1 MKNAVFHFVLCM
13 TCTIFAGWKEKNHKT
28 KTIMMTDNNRVMDAD
43 MAPLYIV
50 TGSTDSMGSVIT
62 RKLAEQGKAVL
73 LASRDI
79 KKAESYAA
87 QLRTVTRNK
96 DITCLQLDLNSFELV
111 NDFVKRLRAL
121 NRPVAA
127 LINNAG
133 LLPRRSEISENG
145 FEHSVQVNYLSTV
158 LLSMLVY
165 PLINEGG
172 SIILSTSVSR
182 RFVTLPYEFPAVS
195 HFTPWGAYAQSKLA
209 LTLFSI
215 YMSSVMK
222 TRRVKVNCV
231 NPGLLKSGA
240 LAMSRWM
247 DRVPDYLSRNIPSPE
262 AGVVPTLRALESNET
277 GYLFSGT
284 DKQVKTSTML
294 KNREMFIRVC
304 NDTMRILK
312 EYLDK

>member
-1 MKNAVFHFVLCM
+1 
-13 TCTIFAGWKEKNHKT
+13 
-28 KTIMMTDNNRVMDAD
+28 MMTDNNQVVDAD

-111 NDFVKRLRAL
+111 KDFVKRLRAL

-231 NPGLLKSGA
+231 NPGLLKSGS
-240 LAMSRWM
+240 LAMSPWM

>member
-1 MKNAVFHFVLCM
+1 
-13 TCTIFAGWKEKNHKT
+13 
-28 KTIMMTDNNRVMDAD
+28 MMTDNNQVVDAD

-158 LLSMLVY
+158 LLSMQVY

-172 SIILSTSVSR
+172 RIILSTSVSR

-222 TRRVKVNCV
+222 TRRVSVNCV
-231 NPGLLKSGA
+231 NPGLLKSSV

-277 GYLFSGT
+277 GYLFSGS

>member
-1 MKNAVFHFVLCM
+1 M
-13 TCTIFAGWKEKNHKT
+13 I
-28 KTIMMTDNNRVMDAD
+28 
-43 MAPLYIV
+43 
-50 TGSTDSMGSVIT
+50 S

-79 KKAESYAA
+79 AKAENYAT
-87 QLRTVTRNK
+87 QLRKVTRNK
-96 DITCLQLDLNSFELV
+96 DISCLQLDLNSFELV
-111 NDFVKRLRAL
+111 NDFVKRLREL

-133 LLPRRSEISENG
+133 LLPRRSEISPDG
-145 FEHSVQVNYLSTV
+145 FEHAVQVNYLSTV
-158 LLSMLVY
+158 LLSMKVY
-165 PLINEGG
+165 PLIVEGG

-215 YMSSVMK
+215 YMSSTMK
-222 TRRVKVNCV
+222 TRRVAVNCV

-240 LAMSRWM
+240 IAMSRWM

-262 AGVVPTLRALESNET
+262 SGVVPTLRALESKET

-304 NDTMRILK
+304 NDTMRIIK
-312 EYLDK
+312 EHLDS

>member
-1 MKNAVFHFVLCM
+1 
-13 TCTIFAGWKEKNHKT
+13 
-28 KTIMMTDNNRVMDAD
+28 MMTDNDKVLDPD
-43 MAPLYIV
+43 VKPLYIV

-79 KKAESYAA
+79 AKAENYAT
-87 QLRTVTRNK
+87 QLRKVTRNK

-111 NDFVKRLRAL
+111 NDFVRRLRAL
-121 NRPVAA
+121 NRPIAA

-133 LLPRRSEISENG
+133 LLPRRSEISPDG
-145 FEHSVQVNYLSTV
+145 FEHAVQVNYLSTA
-158 LLSMLVY
+158 LLSMKVY
-165 PLINEGG
+165 PLILEGG

-182 RFVTLPYEFPAVS
+182 RFVSLPYEFPAVS

-222 TRRVKVNCV
+222 TRRVAVNCV

-240 LAMSRWM
+240 IAMSRWM

-262 AGVVPTLRALESNET
+262 AGVVPTLRALESKDT
-277 GYLFSGT
+277 GYIFSGA
-284 DKQVKTSTML
+284 DKKVKTSTML

-312 EYLDK
+312 EHIDK

>member
-1 MKNAVFHFVLCM
+1 
-13 TCTIFAGWKEKNHKT
+13 
-28 KTIMMTDNNRVMDAD
+28 MMTDNDKVLDAD
-43 MAPLYIV
+43 VKPLYIV

-79 KKAESYAA
+79 AKAENYAT
-87 QLRTVTRNK
+87 QLRKVTRNK

-133 LLPRRSEISENG
+133 LLPRRSEISDDG
-145 FEHSVQVNYLSTV
+145 FEHAVQVNYLSTV
-158 LLSMLVY
+158 LLSMQVY
-165 PLINEGG
+165 PLIEEEGH
-172 SIILSTSVSR
+172 IILSPSVSR

-215 YMSSVMK
+215 YMSSTMK
-222 TRRVKVNCV
+222 THRVSVNCV

-240 LAMSRWM
+240 IAMSRWM

-262 AGVVPTLRALESNET
+262 AGVVPTMRALDSNET

-284 DKQVKTSTML
+284 DKKVKTSTML
-294 KNREMFIRVC
+294 RNREMFIRLC

-312 EYLDK
+312 EHIDK

>member
-1 MKNAVFHFVLCM
+1 
-13 TCTIFAGWKEKNHKT
+13 
-28 KTIMMTDNNRVMDAD
+28 MTDNDNPK
-43 MAPLYIV
+43 PLYIV
-50 TGSTDSMGSVIT
+50 TGSTDSMGSVIS

-79 KKAESYAA
+79 QKAENYAA

-96 DITCLQLDLNSFELV
+96 DISCLQLDLNSFELV
-111 NDFVKRLRAL
+111 NDFVDRLRAL

-133 LLPRRSEISENG
+133 ILPRRSEISPNG

-158 LLSMLVY
+158 LQVY
-165 PLINEGG
+165 PLIEEGG
-172 SIILSTSVSR
+172 HIILSTSVSR

-222 TRRVKVNCV
+222 TRRVSVNCV

-240 LAMSRWM
+240 LAMARWM
-247 DRVPDYLSRNIPSPE
+247 DRVPDYLTRNIPSPE
-262 AGVVPTLRALESNET
+262 AGVVPTLRALESKD
-277 GYLFSGT
+277 YLFSGS
-284 DKQVKTSTML
+284 DRQVKTSTML

-312 EYLDK
+312 EYLNKENK

>member
-1 MKNAVFHFVLCM
+1 
-13 TCTIFAGWKEKNHKT
+13 
-28 KTIMMTDNNRVMDAD
+28 MMTDNNRVVDAD

-111 NDFVKRLRAL
+111 KDFVKRLRAL

-195 HFTPWGAYAQSKLA
+195 HFTPWGAYAQSKVA

>member
-1 MKNAVFHFVLCM
+1 
-13 TCTIFAGWKEKNHKT
+13 
-28 KTIMMTDNNRVMDAD
+28 MMTDNNQVVDAD

-111 NDFVKRLRAL
+111 KDFVKRLRAL

-145 FEHSVQVNYLSTV
+145 FEHSVQVN
-158 LLSMLVY
+158 
-165 PLINEGG
+165 
-172 SIILSTSVSR
+172 
-182 RFVTLPYEFPAVS
+182 
-195 HFTPWGAYAQSKLA
+195 
-209 LTLFSI
+209 
-215 YMSSVMK
+215 
-222 TRRVKVNCV
+222 
-231 NPGLLKSGA
+231 
-240 LAMSRWM
+240 
-247 DRVPDYLSRNIPSPE
+247 YLSRNIPSPE

>member
-1 MKNAVFHFVLCM
+1 
-13 TCTIFAGWKEKNHKT
+13 
-28 KTIMMTDNNRVMDAD
+28 MMTPKDKPMVDQEK
-43 MAPLYIV
+43 PLYIV

-73 LASRDI
+73 LARRDLQ
-79 KKAESYAA
+79 KAEAYAA

-96 DITCLQLDLNSFELV
+96 DITCLQLDLNSFALV

-121 NRPVAA
+121 NRPIAA
-127 LINNAG
+127 LVNNAG
-133 LLPRRSEISENG
+133 LLPRRSVISPDG
-145 FEHSVQVNYLSTV
+145 FEHAVQVNYLSTV
-158 LLSMLVY
+158 LLSMKVY
-165 PLINEGG
+165 PLIQEEG

-222 TRRVKVNCV
+222 TRRVAVNCV
-231 NPGLLKSGA
+231 NPGLLKAGA
-240 LAMSRWM
+240 LAMSRWI
-247 DRVPDYLSRNIPSPE
+247 DRVPDTLMRGIPSPE
-262 AGVVPTLRALESNET
+262 AGVVPTMRALESKDT
-277 GYLFSGT
+277 GYLFSGA

-312 EYLDK
+312 EHLDK

>member
-1 MKNAVFHFVLCM
+1 
-13 TCTIFAGWKEKNHKT
+13 
-28 KTIMMTDNNRVMDAD
+28 MMTDNNQVVDAD

-96 DITCLQLDLNSFELV
+96 NITCLQLDLNSFELV
-111 NDFVKRLRAL
+111 KDFVKRLRAL

>member
-1 MKNAVFHFVLCM
+1 MITENDKVLNA
-13 TCTIFAGWKEKNHKT
+13 
-28 KTIMMTDNNRVMDAD
+28 DAK
-43 MAPLYIV
+43 PLFIV

-73 LASRDI
+73 LASRDLQ
-79 KKAESYAA
+79 KAENYAA

-96 DITCLQLDLNSFELV
+96 DISCLQLDLNSFGLV
-111 NDFVKRLRAL
+111 NDFVHRLRAL

-133 LLPRRSEISENG
+133 LLPRRSEISEDG

-158 LLSMLVY
+158 LLSMQVY
-165 PLINEGG
+165 PMIEEGG
-172 SIILSTSVSR
+172 HIILSTSVSR
-182 RFVTLPYEFPAVS
+182 RLVSLPYEFPAVS
-195 HFTPWGAYAQSKLA
+195 HFTPLGAYAQSKLA

-222 TRRVKVNCV
+222 TRRVSVNCV
-231 NPGLLKSGA
+231 NPGIIKSGA

-247 DRVPDYLSRNIPSPE
+247 DRVPEYLSRNIPSPE
-262 AGVVPTLRALESNET
+262 SGVVPTFRALESKET
-277 GYLFSGT
+277 GYLFWGA

-312 EYLDK
+312 EHMDK

>member
-1 MKNAVFHFVLCM
+1 MITENDKVLNA
-13 TCTIFAGWKEKNHKT
+13 
-28 KTIMMTDNNRVMDAD
+28 DAK
-43 MAPLYIV
+43 PLYIV

-73 LASRDI
+73 LASRDLQ
-79 KKAESYAA
+79 KAENYAA

-96 DITCLQLDLNSFELV
+96 DISCLQLDLNSFGLV
-111 NDFVKRLRAL
+111 NDFVHRLRAL

-133 LLPRRSEISENG
+133 LLPRRSEISEDG

-158 LLSMLVY
+158 LLSMQVY
-165 PLINEGG
+165 PMIEEGG
-172 SIILSTSVSR
+172 HIILSTSVSR
-182 RFVTLPYEFPAVS
+182 RLVSLPYEFPAVS
-195 HFTPWGAYAQSKLA
+195 HFTPLGAYAQSKLA

-222 TRRVKVNCV
+222 VHRVSVNCV
-231 NPGLLKSGA
+231 NPGIIKSGA

-247 DRVPDYLSRNIPSPE
+247 DRVPEYLSRNIPSPE
-262 AGVVPTLRALESNET
+262 SGVVPTFRALESKET
-277 GYLFSGT
+277 GYLFWGA

-294 KNREMFIRVC
+294 KNREMFIRLC

-312 EYLDK
+312 EHLGKDNK

>member
-1 MKNAVFHFVLCM
+1 
-13 TCTIFAGWKEKNHKT
+13 
-28 KTIMMTDNNRVMDAD
+28 MTDNDKL
-43 MAPLYIV
+43 MAEQEKPLYIV

-96 DITCLQLDLNSFELV
+96 DITCLQLDLNSFALV
-111 NDFVKRLRAL
+111 NDFVHRLKAL

-133 LLPRRSEISENG
+133 LLPRRSEISEDG

-158 LLSMLVY
+158 LLSMQVY
-165 PLINEGG
+165 PLIEEGG
-172 SIILSTSVSR
+172 HIILSTSVSR
-182 RFVTLPYEFPAVS
+182 RFVSLPYEFPAVS

-215 YMSSVMK
+215 YIDRKSV
-222 TRRVKVNCV
+222 V
-231 NPGLLKSGA
+231 
-240 LAMSRWM
+240 
-247 DRVPDYLSRNIPSPE
+247 
-262 AGVVPTLRALESNET
+262 
-277 GYLFSGT
+277 
-284 DKQVKTSTML
+284 
-294 KNREMFIRVC
+294 
-304 NDTMRILK
+304 
-312 EYLDK
+312 

>member
-1 MKNAVFHFVLCM
+1 
-13 TCTIFAGWKEKNHKT
+13 
-28 KTIMMTDNNRVMDAD
+28 MMTPKDKPMVDQEK
-43 MAPLYIV
+43 PLYIV

-73 LASRDI
+73 LASRDLQ
-79 KKAESYAA
+79 KAEAYAA

-96 DITCLQLDLNSFELV
+96 DITCLQLDLNSFALV
-111 NDFVKRLRAL
+111 NDFVNRLRAL
-121 NRPVAA
+121 NRPIAA
-127 LINNAG
+127 LVNNAG
-133 LLPRRSEISENG
+133 LLPRRSVISPDG
-145 FEHSVQVNYLSTV
+145 FEHAVQVNYLSTV
-158 LLSMLVY
+158 LLSMQVY
-165 PLINEGG
+165 PLIQEEG

-222 TRRVKVNCV
+222 TRRVAVNCV
-231 NPGLLKSGA
+231 NPGLLKAGA
-240 LAMSRWM
+240 LAMSRWI
-247 DRVPDYLSRNIPSPE
+247 DRVPDTLMRGIPSPE
-262 AGVVPTLRALESNET
+262 AGVVPTMRALESKDT
-277 GYLFSGT
+277 GYLFSGA

-312 EYLDK
+312 EHLDK

>member
-1 MKNAVFHFVLCM
+1 
-13 TCTIFAGWKEKNHKT
+13 
-28 KTIMMTDNNRVMDAD
+28 MMTDNNQVVDAD

-111 NDFVKRLRAL
+111 KDFVKRLRAL

-127 LINNAG
+127 
-133 LLPRRSEISENG
+133 
-145 FEHSVQVNYLSTV
+145 
-158 LLSMLVY
+158 
-165 PLINEGG
+165 LINEGG

>member
-1 MKNAVFHFVLCM
+1 M
-13 TCTIFAGWKEKNHKT
+13 
-28 KTIMMTDNNRVMDAD
+28 
-43 MAPLYIV
+43 
-50 TGSTDSMGSVIT
+50 TGSTDSMEASVIT

-73 LASRDI
+73 MASRDI
-79 KKAESYAA
+79 QKAENYAA

-111 NDFVKRLRAL
+111 NDFVRRLKAL

-133 LLPRRSEISENG
+133 LLPRRSEISEDG

-165 PLINEGG
+165 PLIEEGG
-172 SIILSTSVSR
+172 HIILSTSVSR
-182 RFVTLPYEFPAVS
+182 RLVSLPYEFPAVS
-195 HFTPWGAYAQSKLA
+195 HFTPLGAYAQSKLA

-222 TRRVKVNCV
+222 TRRVSVNCV
-231 NPGLLKSGA
+231 NPGIIKSGA

-247 DRVPDYLSRNIPSPE
+247 DRVPEYLSRNIPSPE
-262 AGVVPTLRALESNET
+262 AGVIPTLRALESNDT
-277 GYLFSGT
+277 GYIFSGA
-284 DKQVKTSTML
+284 DKQVKTTSML

-312 EYLDK
+312 EHLNQQQ

>member
-1 MKNAVFHFVLCM
+1 
-13 TCTIFAGWKEKNHKT
+13 
-28 KTIMMTDNNRVMDAD
+28 MMTDNNRVMDAD
-43 MAPLYIV
+43 MAPLFIV

-111 NDFVKRLRAL
+111 KDFVKRLRAL

>member
-1 MKNAVFHFVLCM
+1 
-13 TCTIFAGWKEKNHKT
+13 
-28 KTIMMTDNNRVMDAD
+28 MTDNDKVLDTD
-43 MAPLYIV
+43 VKPLYIV

-73 LASRDI
+73 MASRDI
-79 KKAESYAA
+79 QKAENYAA

-111 NDFVKRLRAL
+111 NDFVRRLKAL

-133 LLPRRSEISENG
+133 LLPRRSEISEDG

-165 PLINEGG
+165 PLIEEGG
-172 SIILSTSVSR
+172 HIILSTSVSR
-182 RFVTLPYEFPAVS
+182 RLVSLPYEFPAVS
-195 HFTPWGAYAQSKLA
+195 HFTPLGAYAQSKLA

-222 TRRVKVNCV
+222 TRRVSVNCV
-231 NPGLLKSGA
+231 NPGIIKSGA

-247 DRVPDYLSRNIPSPE
+247 DRVPEYLSRNIPSPE
-262 AGVVPTLRALESNET
+262 AGVIPTLRALESKDT
-277 GYLFSGT
+277 GYIFSGA
-284 DKQVKTSTML
+284 DKQVKTTSML

-312 EYLDK
+312 EHLNQQQ